1 MFHQNSFAGKGPFL
15 KICSHS
21 MQVLKPMV
29 KISRTAIEE
38 NGYQDIINV
47 IPKRSTEVIVGPGN
61 AFSDVLQY
69 FILINHTDGD
79 MSQRANILVT
89 EVFDSELIG
98 EGAVP
103 TFRHA
108 VKELLE
114 VRNS

>member
-1 MFHQNSFAGKGPFL
+1 
-15 KICSHS
+15 

-61 AFSDVLQY
+61 PFSDVLQY